1 MTSFFDWVKNFQKIA
16 SISVAVILLAIGSS
30 MIISPALK
38 LYVFNFESSSYFNAQ
53 NNCNEEIKRPYQ
65 KISEQPK
72 YSPKVLQEKMEK
84 CIENKTKIEKKRYFR
99 NKEESMIDGFVMV
112 FIAFFLW
119 IFSRYNNKK

>member
-1 MTSFFDWVKNFQKIA
+1 MTSFFDWIKNFQKIA

-53 NNCNEEIKRPYQ
+53 NNCNEEIRRPYQ

-84 CIENKTKIEKKRYFR
+84 CIENKTKIEK
-99 NKEESMIDGFVMV
+99 N
-112 FIAFFLW
+112 A
-119 IFSRYNNKK
+119 IFAIKKKA

>member
-38 LYVFNFESSSYFNAQ
+38 LYIFNFESSSYFNAQ

-119 IFSRYNNKK
+119 IFSRYINKK